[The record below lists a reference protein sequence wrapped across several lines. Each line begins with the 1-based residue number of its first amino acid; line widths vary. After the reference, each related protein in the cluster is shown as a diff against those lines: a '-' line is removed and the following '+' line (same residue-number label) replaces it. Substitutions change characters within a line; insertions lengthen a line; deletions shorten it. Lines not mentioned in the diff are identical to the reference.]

1 MEIIISLVFMGLFS
15 LASFLPFIIII
26 IVIIKGVKN
35 GKVKVE
41 TNSYKNNTRN
51 TRTTKYA
58 NSKQVLRPG
67 ENYRVEKLQAPMQN
81 NDEHNHSYVHKV
93 EPIDEISVM
102 NDENSTI
109 AMLNQKREETAKE
122 NRIDD
127 MRSDYLDRNAAKN
140 ADIHTN
146 MSYGEKKVI
155 CKYCGAEN
163 VVAKGEN
170 KTCYFCREKL

>member
-1 MEIIISLVFMGLFS
+1 M
-15 LASFLPFIIII
+15 
-26 IVIIKGVKN
+26 KN

-41 TNSYKNNTRN
+41 TNNYNSSK
-51 TRTTKYA
+51 RTTKYA

-67 ENYRVEKLQAPMQN
+67 ENFRVEKLQAPMQKN
-81 NDEHNHSYVHKV
+81 GDHDHSYVHKV

-102 NDENSTI
+102 NNESSTI

-127 MRSDYLDRNAAKN
+127 IRSDYLDRNAAKN
-140 ADIHTN
+140 ADLHSN
-146 MSYGEKKVI
+146 VGYGERKVI
-155 CKYCGAEN
+155 CSYCGAEN
-163 VVAKGEN
+163 VVGRGEN